1 MPLAKRAA
9 RNYIAGDTLADAQR
23 VRASL
28 AVRELQATIGFWDAD
43 HDTAREVA
51 DQYLAGLEALAVD
64 DQTTYLSMKLPAL
77 DFSAELLDEV
87 AERARAKKRR
97 IHLDALA
104 PETVD
109 RTRAAVDA
117 LLARMLDVDIGC
129 TLPGRWRRSPND
141 AHWASDQGLCVRVV
155 KGEWPDPREPQRNPR
170 AGFLEVIDALAGRAR
185 RVGVATHD
193 VALGRAAIRRLQ
205 AAGTP
210 CSLELLYGLPMRV
223 SIRDAREL
231 GIDVRVYVPYG
242 EAYMPYALS
251 QIRRRPRTLLWLLND
266 LVAGSLRRRATPDA

>member
-23 VRASL
+23 VQASL

-51 DQYLAGLEALAVD
+51 DQYLAGLEALAGD

-117 LLARMLDVDIGC
+117 LLARMPDVDIGC

-141 AHWASDQGLCVRVV
+141 AHWASDHGRCVRVV

-185 RVGVATHD
+185 GVGGATHA
-193 VALGRAAIRRLQ
+193 VALGGAAIRRLP

-210 CSLELLYGLPMRV
+210 CSLELLYGLPMRE
-223 SIRDAREL
+223 SIRHAREL